1 MIEVFA
7 KVTLKDIVID
17 SLDSILPL
25 GSPCLSEYRQCCV
38 IQGTST
44 YPAEHGVTDSP
55 DGDSSGCAEHFE
67 GLKLWDRCEA
77 NQPNTMFKFVNY
89 HERGCDEAC

>member
-25 GSPCLSEYRQCCV
+25 QSPCLSEYRQCCV
-38 IQGTST
+38 IEGTSVDD
-44 YPAEHGVTDSP
+44 AGVTDSP
-55 DGDSSGCAEHFE
+55 DGESSDCAEHFAD
-67 GLKLWDRCEA
+67 LKLNDKC
-77 NQPNTMFKFVNY
+77 
-89 HERGCDEAC
+89 